1 MSKTIGWLTSVV
13 CAYNLTGEQ
22 IDFGGPFSSY
32 AQIAMDKLQ
41 FDVVVVV
48 SSLLKKAGYDLSYYE
63 TDDIDLNELVY
74 LVYLTYTGEGS
85 IAHKLHI
92 ANADIRKIVKLQNI
106 LEGSRKKLLKKKYF
120 KAVVEVFEIL
130 RAWSTDAYAL
140 LQKGIADKD
149 PGALLHNTQIFCDV
163 AKNATHQVLVAQHE
177 EIATSRLYKE
187 VEFVS
192 EWD

>member
-41 FDVVVVV
+41 FDVVIVV

-63 TDDIDLNELVY
+63 TDDIDLNKLVH

-85 IAHKLHI
+85 ICHELHI
-92 ANADIRKIVKLQNI
+92 ATCDIRKIVELQKI
-106 LEGSRKKLLKKKYF
+106 LEMRRKKLLKKKYF